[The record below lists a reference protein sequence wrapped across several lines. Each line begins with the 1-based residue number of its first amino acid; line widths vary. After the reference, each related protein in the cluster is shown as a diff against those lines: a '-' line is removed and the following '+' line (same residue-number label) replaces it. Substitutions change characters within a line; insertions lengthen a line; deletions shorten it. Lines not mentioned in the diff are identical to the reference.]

1 MTDRSIAAI
10 QAALDAM
17 EPALRAA
24 FMQAVD
30 DIRSA
35 AQLAQLV
42 DALEKGDIPRAMAVL
57 NVDPAFWAPLDDAIV
72 AAYLRGG
79 RDAIAALP
87 VIPDPAGLGKS

>member
-1 MTDRSIAAI
+1 MVTRIPPDLQR
-10 QAALDAM
+10 QLDEM
-17 EPALRAA
+17 EPAFRTA
-24 FMQAVD
+24 FLQAVQ

-42 DALEKGDIPRAMAVL
+42 AAIERGDIPRALAVL

>member
-1 MTDRSIAAI
+1 MTDKSVAAI

-24 FMQAVD
+24 FLQAVD

-42 DALEKGDIPRAMAVL
+42 DALEKGDIPRALAVL
-57 NVDPAFWAPLDDAIV
+57 NVDAAFWAPLDDAIV

>member
-1 MTDRSIAAI
+1 MTDKSVAAI

-24 FMQAVD
+24 FLQAVD

-42 DALEKGDIPRAMAVL
+42 DALEKGDIPRALAVL

>member
-17 EPALRAA
+17 EPAFRVA

-30 DIRSA
+30 DLRSQ
-35 AQLAQLV
+35 AQVALLV
-42 DALEKGDIPRAMAVL
+42 DALERGNVQQALAIL
-57 NVDPAFWAPLDDAIV
+57 NVDPAFFAPLDDAIV

>member
-87 VIPDPAGLGKS
+87 VIPDPAGLGKL